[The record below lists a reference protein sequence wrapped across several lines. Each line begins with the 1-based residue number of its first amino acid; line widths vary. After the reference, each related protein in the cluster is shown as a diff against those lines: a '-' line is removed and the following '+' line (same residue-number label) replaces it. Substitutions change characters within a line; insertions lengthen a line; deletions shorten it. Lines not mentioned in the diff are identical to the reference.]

1 MTILE
6 TLQKEFPEIRH
17 ETYYSD
23 LYLYHENLQSVE
35 DFLKTKHIHYRK
47 FIDDINYVTWI
58 EITFGYID
66 EYINHMTKR
75 S

>member
-35 DFLKTKHIHYRK
+35 DFLKVEHIHYRK
-47 FIDDINYVTWI
+47 FIDDIDHVTWI
-58 EITFGYID
+58 EIPFGYMD
-66 EYINHMTKR
+66 EFITKKCKR

>member
-6 TLQKEFPEIRH
+6 TLQKEFPDIVSD
-17 ETYYSD
+17 TYYSD

-35 DFLKTKHIHYRK
+35 NFLKDENVYYTK
-47 FIDDINYVTWI
+47 FISNIDHKLWI
-58 EITFGYID
+58 EIPFGYMD
-66 EYINHMTKR
+66 EFISKKCKR